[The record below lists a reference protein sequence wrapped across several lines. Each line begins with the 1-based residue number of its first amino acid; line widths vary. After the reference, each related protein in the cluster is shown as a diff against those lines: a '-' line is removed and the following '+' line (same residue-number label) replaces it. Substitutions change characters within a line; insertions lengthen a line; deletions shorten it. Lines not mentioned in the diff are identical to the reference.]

1 MESSFLDEQE
11 IIQTTGH
18 IFWTVQ
24 FTSNVPKDDEQHIPE
39 AVTQRNISKL
49 YGQFCNTS
57 QDNEEIRR
65 KDNLIFEDCREV

>member
-1 MESSFLDEQE
+1 M
-11 IIQTTGH
+11 
-18 IFWTVQ
+18 Q
-24 FTSNVPKDDEQHIPE
+24 FTRNILKNDEQHIQGI
-39 AVTQRNISKL
+39 TLQRSTSKL